1 MTFPLRSMS
10 MKLLLPMVIFGL
22 ILVLF
27 GSVSYAADPVI
38 RVLVVKTDNPAA
50 YVKELETGKAILK
63 KMKATGEIRVW
74 RASFAGTETGT
85 MVVVIEWKDLSAFA
99 ADGKKVSSSEEMAEW
114 VKGLDSVR
122 TILSD
127 SLYNELKAK

>member
-10 MKLLLPMVIFGL
+10 MKLLLSMAIFGL
-22 ILVLF
+22 FLVLS

-50 YVKELETGKAILK
+50 YVKEIETGKAILK
-63 KMKATGEIRVW
+63 KLKTTGEIRVW
-74 RASFAGTETGT
+74 RASFAGPETGAI
-85 MVVVIEWKDLSAFA
+85 VVTIEWKDLSEFA
-99 ADGKKVSSSEEMAEW
+99 ADSKKVSNSEEMTEW
-114 VKGLDSVR
+114 VKGLDSLR